1 MARRKQRTGQDERRT
16 WEKGCSLLFL
26 VLQTFQGSRL
36 PFLRTGRGP
45 VHLLPSHEPHREEV
59 LYFPILHPHQTNR
72 KTLGSHLLTCSSGA
86 MRAWVDSSPS
96 EGCRRLL
103 VEGRRGAENRGPSPG
118 QPGKPL
124 EKLET
129 V

>member
-1 MARRKQRTGQDERRT
+1 MGE
-16 WEKGCSLLFL
+16 GCSLLLFL
-26 VLQTFQGSRL
+26 ALQTFQGSGL
-36 PFLRTGRGP
+36 PFLGQEGALSTFFPLMSLTGR
-45 VHLLPSHEPHREEV
+45 RCCI
-59 LYFPILHPHQTNR
+59 FPTSYPHQTNR
-72 KTLGSHLLTCSSGA
+72 KTLGSQLLTCSSGA

-96 EGCRRLL
+96 EGWRRLL

-124 EKLET
+124 EKLEM